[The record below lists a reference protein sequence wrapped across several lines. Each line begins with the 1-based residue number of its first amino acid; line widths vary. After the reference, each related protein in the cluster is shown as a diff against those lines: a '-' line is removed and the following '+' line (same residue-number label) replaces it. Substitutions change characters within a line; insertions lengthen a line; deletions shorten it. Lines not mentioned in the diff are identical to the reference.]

1 MASIQQ
7 RGDVFFAQVRIKKA
21 GVIVFSESKTFP
33 TEAMA
38 RSWAER
44 LEDKVKKN
52 GAPVRSMTVGDLI
65 LEHLKYQ
72 QKLRPLGRS
81 TVHNHETMA
90 QAFSR
95 IKLDELTAK
104 DITDFVIRRKEEGAG
119 PATILSNLSPLAAAV
134 HAAPYAH
141 GIQVD
146 PLPVDM
152 AIKKLKEAGAIGKS
166 REIIRLVDDEEEAA
180 LLAEFERRNLHH
192 QTTINM
198 VLVYKMAIAL
208 PRRAGELTR
217 MRWADVD
224 FKRKTVVIRDV
235 KHPRKKIGNDQTVP
249 LLGEAFTLL
258 DQIPKL
264 DERIFP
270 YDTDSMTAAF
280 ERARDRIAA
289 TGMPKIADLRFHDLR
304 HTGITQLFWA
314 GLKIEEVAQVSG
326 HTSWAQLRRYT
337 HIRPEDVHRRWDALR
352 G

>member
-38 RSWAER
+38 KSWAER
-44 LEDKVKKN
+44 LEDKVRKQ
-52 GAPVRSMTVGDLI
+52 GAPSRSITVGELI

-72 QKLRPLGRS
+72 QQLRPLGRS
-81 TVHNHETMA
+81 AIHNHQTTA
-90 QAFSR
+90 QAFNK

-104 DITDFVIRRKEEGAG
+104 DITDFVIRRKAEGAG
-119 PATILSNLSPLAAAV
+119 PATILSNLSPLSAAV

-166 REIIRLVDDEEEAA
+166 RQVIRLVDDEEEAA
-180 LLAEFERRNLHH
+180 LLAEFERRNHHH
-192 QTTINM
+192 QTSIDM

-217 MRWADVD
+217 IRWADVD
-224 FKRKTVVIRDV
+224 FKRKTVTIRDV
-235 KHPRKKIGNDQTVP
+235 KHPRHKIGNDQTVP

-258 DQIPKL
+258 DKIPKL
-264 DERIFP
+264 DDRIFP
-270 YDTDSMTAAF
+270 YETESMLAAF
-280 ERARDRIAA
+280 ERARDRIAE
-289 TGMPKIADLRFHDLR
+289 TGMPRIKDLRFHDLR

-326 HTSWAQLRRYT
+326 HTNWTQLKRYT
-337 HIRPEDVHRRWDALR
+337 HIRPEDVHRRWEALQ

>member
-7 RGDVFFAQVRIKKA
+7 RGEVFFAQVRIKKA

-44 LEDKVKKN
+44 LEAKVKKD
-52 GAPVRSMTVGDLI
+52 GAPTRSMTVGELI
-65 LEHLKYQ
+65 LEHLAYQ

-81 TVHNHETMA
+81 TVFNHETTA
-90 QAFSR
+90 QAFHK

-104 DITDFVIRRKEEGAG
+104 DITDFVVRRKAEGAG
-119 PATILSNLSPLAAAV
+119 PATILSNLSPLSAAV

-146 PLPVDM
+146 PSQVDL

-166 REIIRLVDDEEEAA
+166 KEVIRLVDDDEEAA
-180 LLAEFERRNLHH
+180 LLAEFERRNHHH
-192 QTTINM
+192 QTSIDMT
-198 VLVYKMAIAL
+198 LVYKMALAL

-217 MRWADVD
+217 IRWADVD
-224 FKRKTVVIRDV
+224 YKRRTILIRDV
-235 KHPRKKIGNDQTVP
+235 KHPRQKIGNNQTVP
-249 LLGEAFTLL
+249 LLGQAFTLL

-280 ERARDRIAA
+280 ERARDRIAE

-304 HTGITQLFWA
+304 HTGITQLFWG

-326 HTSWAQLRRYT
+326 HTNWAQLRRYT
-337 HIRPEDVHRRWDALR
+337 HIRPEDVHRRWDALQ

>member
-38 RSWAER
+38 KSWAER
-44 LEDKVKKN
+44 LEDKVRKQ
-52 GAPVRSMTVGDLI
+52 GAPSRSITVGELI

-72 QKLRPLGRS
+72 QQLRPLGRS
-81 TVHNHETMA
+81 AVHNHQTTA
-90 QAFSR
+90 QAFIK

-104 DITDFVIRRKEEGAG
+104 DITDFVIRRKAEGAG
-119 PATILSNLSPLAAAV
+119 PATILSNLSPLSAAV

-166 REIIRLVDDEEEAA
+166 RQVIRLVDDEEEAA
-180 LLAEFERRNLHH
+180 LLAEFERRNHHH
-192 QTTINM
+192 QTSIDM

-224 FKRKTVVIRDV
+224 FKRKTVTIRDV
-235 KHPRKKIGNDQTVP
+235 KHPRHKIGNDQTVP

-258 DQIPKL
+258 DKIPKL
-264 DERIFP
+264 DDRIFP
-270 YDTDSMTAAF
+270 YETESMLAAF
-280 ERARDRIAA
+280 ERARDRIAE
-289 TGMPKIADLRFHDLR
+289 TGMPKIKDLRFHDLR

-326 HTSWAQLRRYT
+326 HTNWTQLKRYT
-337 HIRPEDVHRRWDALR
+337 HIRPEDVHRRWEALQ